1 MILVQNKQVA
11 GGILLQSA
19 DPAVRTAGE
28 MLADYMQKIS
38 GARFSFCENEE
49 NPVAFRLCVDQSLGE
64 EELLCYAEDGVV
76 TVSGGS
82 GRAVIYGVVAF
93 LESLGCVFYAQ
104 DCEKIPQTDTVELA
118 DDFSL
123 RDAPAMEYRDLYWS
137 CSYAPEISV
146 KLRVN
151 GSV

>member
-49 NPVAFRLCVDQSLGE
+49 NPVAFRLCVDQ
-64 EELLCYAEDGVV
+64 
-76 TVSGGS
+76 
-82 GRAVIYGVVAF
+82 
-93 LESLGCVFYAQ
+93 
-104 DCEKIPQTDTVELA
+104 PQ
-118 DDFSL
+118 
-123 RDAPAMEYRDLYWS
+123 
-137 CSYAPEISV
+137 
-146 KLRVN
+146 
-151 GSV
+151 